1 MPLSAHRQTPNQP
14 SQEHEP
20 WLRRL
25 AQKYHTP
32 RAVLARQLSGR
43 GALEYEIA
51 QLIADIATHR
61 AHELFADDADP
72 PTGADL
78 FDRAVRGVY
87 AQLVASRARAI
98 EEERQRR
105 YAASDVELA
114 RIKAGQA

>member
-1 MPLSAHRQTPNQP
+1 MRLSPNRPKPSPLL
-14 SQEHEP
+14 ECDP

-25 AQKYHTP
+25 AQKYHLP
-32 RAVLARQLSGR
+32 RATLARQLSAP

-51 QLIADIATHR
+51 MLIADAAVQR
-61 AHELFADDADP
+61 AVDLFQSDAPAPLGQDI
-72 PTGADL
+72 

-87 AQLVASRARAI
+87 CQLESEKERAE

-105 YAASDVELA
+105 YAASDAELA